1 MKRFYI
7 ILLVLLSTA
16 VSFAQESV
24 RTQTTTTGRYSDRS
38 SASRYILSATSD
50 ALLMTVKVWGEVQ
63 KPGLYDVPIGTD
75 LIELISSAG
84 GPRETAQLS
93 KIKIIH
99 GSIQDQEGYVSKI
112 NIKDFLETGDDSI
125 IPEIKPNDTVIVP
138 MKPSQYIRV
147 SMSWTQQL
155 MSLIQAYTLAEYY
168 YTRE

>member
-7 ILLVLLSTA
+7 ILLILLSTA

-24 RTQTTTTGRYSDRS
+24 RTQTMTTGRYSDRS
-38 SASRYILSATSD
+38 SASRYILSASSD

-84 GPRETAQLS
+84 GPKETAQLS

-99 GSIQDQEGYVSKI
+99 GPSRDQEGYVSKI
-112 NIKDFLETGDDSI
+112 NIKDFLETGDGSI

-155 MSLIQAYTLAEYY
+155 MSLVSAYALADYY
-168 YTRE
+168 INRP